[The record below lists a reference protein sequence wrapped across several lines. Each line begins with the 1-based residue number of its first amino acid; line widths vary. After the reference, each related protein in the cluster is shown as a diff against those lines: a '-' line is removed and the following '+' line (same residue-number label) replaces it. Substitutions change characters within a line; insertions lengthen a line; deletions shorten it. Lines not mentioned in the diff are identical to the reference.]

1 MVRMAYVTAEVDYLD
16 PDPDWDM
23 PGVVAGLAEAGFDVE
38 TPHWDDPNVDWSRF
52 DACLVRSTW
61 NYANR
66 RDDFVAWAKHVDAV
80 SLLLNPSDVI
90 EYNTDKVYL
99 RDLTAAG
106 VPVIPTIVVAPGESC
121 DWTCAELA
129 HAARVV
135 VKPTVG
141 AGAIGASVHHDLAA
155 ADEAIAALHATGA
168 SVLVQPYLDAVDT
181 AGEVAVVVIDG
192 DISHAV
198 TKVPALTVGG
208 HGDAGA
214 LQPVDASI
222 ESMVASVAATVPQW
236 PDLLYARVDIVP
248 DGRGGWLLME
258 LELTEPTLFLTQD
271 AAATARFVDS
281 CVKRFRD

>member
-1 MVRMAYVTAEVDYLD
+1 MVRIAYVTAEVDYLD

-23 PGVVAGLAEAGFDVE
+23 PGVVAGLTEAGFDVE
-38 TPHWDDPNVDWSRF
+38 TPQWDDPNVDWSKF

-66 RDDFVAWAKHVDAV
+66 RDPFVAWAKHVDAV
-80 SLLLNPSDVI
+80 SLLMNPSDVI

-106 VPVIPTIVVAPGESC
+106 VPVIPTVVVPPGESC
-121 DWTCAELA
+121 DWTSAELA
-129 HAARVV
+129 NAVRVV

-141 AGAIGASVHHDLAA
+141 AGAIGASVHHDRAA
-155 ADEAIAALHATGA
+155 ADDAIAALHATGA
-168 SVLVQPYLDAVDT
+168 SVLVQPYLEAVDT

-192 DISHAV
+192 NISHAV
-198 TKVPALTVGG
+198 TKVPALTAGG

-214 LQPVDASI
+214 LMPVDASI
-222 ESMVASVAATVPQW
+222 ESMIASVAATVPQW
-236 PDLLYARVDIVP
+236 RDLLYARIDIVP

-271 AAATARFVDS
+271 LAATARFVDS